1 MENIKFSIIISTHNM
16 GYCVQNAINSIL
28 MQTFQDYEVIVY
40 DDASNDDT
48 ESVVKSITDNRVKYI
63 YSSVNVGLGQ
73 ARNNAFKESKGEYIL
88 YVDADDSLY
97 DESSL
102 AKIYEVM
109 EKEKPDLAYFGIQ
122 YVGGSNKQYL
132 PNQSN
137 STKQARILCDIQFSV
152 CSKCWKRKFLEEKK
166 IAFVSGMYYEDMV
179 YSMKSTILAEK
190 IAYGEFPIYKYYRN
204 GCRSIT
210 TTPNIQKCSDMFR
223 MLACIMDL
231 FDITPEEYQPYLY
244 SFIRQ
249 EADSSVEKIKEI
261 IKAYKNK
268 TNTPIFPKRNYEYS
282 ESDGEILKKED

>member
-16 GYCVQNAINSIL
+16 GYCIQNAINSIL
-28 MQTFQDYEVIVY
+28 MQTFQNYEVIVY

-63 YSSVNVGLGQ
+63 YSTTNVGLGQ

-102 AKIYEVM
+102 AKIYDVIER
-109 EKEKPDLAYFGIQ
+109 ENPDLAYFGIQ

-132 PNQSN
+132 PNESN

-166 IAFVSGMYYEDMV
+166 ITFVTGMYYEDMV
-179 YSMKSTILAEK
+179 YSIKSTILAEK

-223 MLACIMDL
+223 MLACVMDL

-249 EADSSVEKIKEI
+249 EADSSVGKIKEI

-282 ESDGEILKKED
+282 ENDGEILKEED